1 MTVLSPN
8 FFIDT
13 IRIGTVEGASCVN
26 FGNNAPS
33 GFESY
38 KKQSQGL
45 GSISGDGNHI
55 EGLRSLL
62 NDAAFMDLL
71 INRDEAEI
79 PEWIQQ
85 QIAEKIRNTSST
97 PIRG

>member
-1 MTVLSPN
+1 MTLLSPN
-8 FFIDT
+8 FFIGT

-33 GFESY
+33 GFESF
-38 KKQSQGL
+38 KKHSQGL

-62 NDAAFMDLL
+62 NDSAIMDLL
-71 INRDEAEI
+71 TSRDEKDV
-79 PEWIQQ
+79 PDWIKELIQ
-85 QIAEKIRNTSST
+85 EKMK
-97 PIRG
+97 GED

>member
-1 MTVLSPN
+1 MTLLSPN
-8 FFIDT
+8 FFIGT

-38 KKQSQGL
+38 KKHSQGF
-45 GSISGDGNHI
+45 GSISGDGNTI

-62 NDAAFMDLL
+62 NDAAVMDLL
-71 INRDEAEI
+71 VHKDESAL
-79 PEWIQQ
+79 PAWIQEL
-85 QIAEKIRNTSST
+85 IEEKMKA
-97 PIRG
+97 GD

>member
-1 MTVLSPN
+1 MTLLSPN
-8 FFIDT
+8 FFIGT

-33 GFESY
+33 GFESF
-38 KKQSQGL
+38 KKHSQGL

-62 NDAAFMDLL
+62 NDSAIMDLL
-71 INRDEAEI
+71 TSRDEKDVPDWVKEL
-79 PEWIQQ
+79 IQ
-85 QIAEKIRNTSST
+85 EKMK
-97 PIRG
+97 GED